1 MDNHSTVNVTSEKDP
16 IHNQRKKSSFL
27 TVLSIGILVCIMC
40 LFVASTIM
48 LYFSFRKNLT
58 QLIVQKSTEL
68 TREIAKNAEYILEN
82 AKNPITDLQVLVDK
96 TAAQKN
102 IAYAVI
108 IDKNVTAIAH
118 SDHIKL
124 GKVYENDSYTEE
136 GAAKGIEKNSRFY
149 ADVQKIWTYDI
160 MIPVYKNNE
169 IFGAVD
175 IGVPEV
181 GITEVI
187 RKVLT
192 TQIFLFLLFFAVT
205 ALIIML
211 FIRFLGGYFGKI
223 IYVVK
228 DISEGEGDLTARI
241 EESAFKET
249 NDFAV
254 YFNRTIAS
262 IANVIKNIFVHSE
275 EMNELG
281 ETLYSSMEEMA
292 ASIQKIGLNIDAVK
306 QQAMTQAA
314 SVTETSST
322 MEETVRTIQ
331 QLNKSIELQAASVT
345 QSSDAV
351 EKMNETINSMTRAL
365 DQNDEKIEQLVV
377 ATVSGKETLDSSY
390 QMTKKISEESGGL
403 IEASNVIQN
412 IANQT
417 NILAMNAAIEAAHAG
432 DAGKGF
438 AVVADE
444 IRKLAEE
451 SSVQGKTISAT
462 LKQLGTEI
470 EMLSS
475 SAKVVETQFNQIST
489 LAENV
494 QAFSD
499 TVTTTMRDQ
508 KASNRELLAAINNI
522 NTVTVEVK
530 NGAVEMLKGQEGI
543 AHEMRTLDNLTKE
556 ITNSMNEMT
565 IDAGQVNHAVG
576 KVSNITQKNKH
587 NIERLLSEV
596 NKFKI

>member
-16 IHNQRKKSSFL
+16 IHNQRKRSSFL

-160 MIPVYKNNE
+160 MIPIYKNNE

-281 ETLYSSMEEMA
+281 ETLYSNMEEMA
-292 ASIQKIGLNIDAVK
+292 ASIQKIDLNIDAVK

-351 EKMNETINSMTRAL
+351 EKMNETINSMTHAL

>member
-16 IHNQRKKSSFL
+16 IHNQRKRSSFL

-160 MIPVYKNNE
+160 MIPIYKNNE

-281 ETLYSSMEEMA
+281 ETLYSNMEEMA

-331 QLNKSIELQAASVT
+331 ELNKSIELQAASVT

-351 EKMNETINSMTRAL
+351 EKMNETINSMTHAL

-522 NTVTVEVK
+522 NMVTVEVK

>member
-16 IHNQRKKSSFL
+16 IHNQRKRSSFL

-160 MIPVYKNNE
+160 MIPIYKNNE

-281 ETLYSSMEEMA
+281 ETLYSNMEEMA

-351 EKMNETINSMTRAL
+351 EKMNETINSMTHAL

-596 NKFKI
+596 NEFKI

>member
-16 IHNQRKKSSFL
+16 IHNQRKRSSFL

-160 MIPVYKNNE
+160 MIPIYKNNE

-596 NKFKI
+596 NKFKV

>member
-160 MIPVYKNNE
+160 MIPIYKNNE
-169 IFGAVD
+169 IFGAAD

-281 ETLYSSMEEMA
+281 ETLYSNMEEMA

-351 EKMNETINSMTRAL
+351 EKMNETINSMTHAL

>member
-1 MDNHSTVNVTSEKDP
+1 MNVTSEKDP
-16 IHNQRKKSSFL
+16 IHNQRKRSSFL

-82 AKNPITDLQVLVDK
+82 AKNPIKDLQVLVDK

-160 MIPVYKNNE
+160 MIPIYKNNE

-377 ATVSGKETLDSSY
+377 ATASGKETLDSSY
-390 QMTKKISEESGGL
+390 QITKKISEESGGL

-475 SAKVVETQFNQIST
+475 SAKGVETQFNQIST

-530 NGAVEMLKGQEGI
+530 AGAVEMLKGQEGI

-556 ITNSMNEMT
+556 ITNNMNEMT

>member
-16 IHNQRKKSSFL
+16 IHNQRKRSSFL

-160 MIPVYKNNE
+160 MIPIYKNNE
-169 IFGAVD
+169 IFGAAD

-351 EKMNETINSMTRAL
+351 EKMNETINSMTHAL

>member
-160 MIPVYKNNE
+160 MIPIYKNNE
-169 IFGAVD
+169 IFGAAD

-281 ETLYSSMEEMA
+281 ETLYSNMEEMA

-351 EKMNETINSMTRAL
+351 EKMNETINSMTHAL

-390 QMTKKISEESGGL
+390 QMTKKTSEESGGL

>member
-16 IHNQRKKSSFL
+16 IHNQREKSSFL

-160 MIPVYKNNE
+160 MIPIYKNNE

-565 IDAGQVNHAVG
+565 IDAGQVNHTVG

>member
-16 IHNQRKKSSFL
+16 IHNQRKRSSFL

-160 MIPVYKNNE
+160 MIPIYKNNE

-281 ETLYSSMEEMA
+281 ETLYSNMEEMA

-351 EKMNETINSMTRAL
+351 EKMNETINSMTHAL

>member
-16 IHNQRKKSSFL
+16 IHNQRKRSSFL

-160 MIPVYKNNE
+160 MIPIYKNNE

-351 EKMNETINSMTRAL
+351 EKMNETINSMTHAL

>member
-16 IHNQRKKSSFL
+16 IHNQRKRSSFL

-160 MIPVYKNNE
+160 MIPIYKNNE

-351 EKMNETINSMTRAL
+351 EKMNETINSMTHAL

-377 ATVSGKETLDSSY
+377 DTVSGKETLDSSY

>member
-16 IHNQRKKSSFL
+16 IHNQRKRSSFL

-160 MIPVYKNNE
+160 MIPIYKNNE

-281 ETLYSSMEEMA
+281 ETLYSNMEEMA

-331 QLNKSIELQAASVT
+331 ELNKSIELQAASVT

-351 EKMNETINSMTRAL
+351 EKMNETINSMTHAL

>member
-1 MDNHSTVNVTSEKDP
+1 
-16 IHNQRKKSSFL
+16 
-27 TVLSIGILVCIMC
+27 
-40 LFVASTIM
+40 
-48 LYFSFRKNLT
+48 
-58 QLIVQKSTEL
+58 
-68 TREIAKNAEYILEN
+68 
-82 AKNPITDLQVLVDK
+82 
-96 TAAQKN
+96 
-102 IAYAVI
+102 
-108 IDKNVTAIAH
+108 
-118 SDHIKL
+118 
-124 GKVYENDSYTEE
+124 
-136 GAAKGIEKNSRFY
+136 
-149 ADVQKIWTYDI
+149 
-160 MIPVYKNNE
+160 
-169 IFGAVD
+169 
-175 IGVPEV
+175 
-181 GITEVI
+181 
-187 RKVLT
+187 
-192 TQIFLFLLFFAVT
+192 
-205 ALIIML
+205 
-211 FIRFLGGYFGKI
+211 
-223 IYVVK
+223 
-228 DISEGEGDLTARI
+228 
-241 EESAFKET
+241 
-249 NDFAV
+249 
-254 YFNRTIAS
+254 
-262 IANVIKNIFVHSE
+262 
-275 EMNELG
+275 
-281 ETLYSSMEEMA
+281 
-292 ASIQKIGLNIDAVK
+292 
-306 QQAMTQAA
+306 
-314 SVTETSST
+314 
-322 MEETVRTIQ
+322 
-331 QLNKSIELQAASVT
+331 
-345 QSSDAV
+345 
-351 EKMNETINSMTRAL
+351 
-365 DQNDEKIEQLVV
+365 
-377 ATVSGKETLDSSY
+377 
-390 QMTKKISEESGGL
+390 
-403 IEASNVIQN
+403 
-412 IANQT
+412 
-417 NILAMNAAIEAAHAG
+417 MNAAIEAAHAG

>member
-160 MIPVYKNNE
+160 MIPIYKNNE

-281 ETLYSSMEEMA
+281 ETLYSNMEEMA

-351 EKMNETINSMTRAL
+351 EKMNETINSMTHAL

-475 SAKVVETQFNQIST
+475 SAKVVETQFNQVST

-530 NGAVEMLKGQEGI
+530 NGAVEMLKGQKGI

>member
-16 IHNQRKKSSFL
+16 IHNQRKRSSFL

-160 MIPVYKNNE
+160 MIPIYKNNE

-262 IANVIKNIFVHSE
+262 IANVIKNIFVHTE

-475 SAKVVETQFNQIST
+475 SAKVVETQFNHIST

-499 TVTTTMRDQ
+499 TVTTAMRDQ

-543 AHEMRTLDNLTKE
+543 AQEMRTLDNLTKE
-556 ITNSMNEMT
+556 ITNNMNEMT
-565 IDAGQVNHAVG
+565 VDAGQVNHAVG

-596 NKFKI
+596 NKFKV

>member
-1 MDNHSTVNVTSEKDP
+1 MDNHSTVNVTSEKDH
-16 IHNQRKKSSFL
+16 IYNQRKKSSFL
-27 TVLSIGILVCIMC
+27 AVLSIGILVCIMC

-160 MIPVYKNNE
+160 MIPIYKNNE

-281 ETLYSSMEEMA
+281 ETLYSNMEEMA

-351 EKMNETINSMTRAL
+351 EKMNETINSMTHAL

-475 SAKVVETQFNQIST
+475 SAKVVETQFNQVST

-530 NGAVEMLKGQEGI
+530 NGAVEMLKGQKGI